1 MNSKDSVYKFIIDN
15 INSVI
20 DDGIY
25 YYDTI
30 DEDIKDKLMN
40 IKDYINNIDKVEEI
54 EELVEDNDE
63 VKEIVEELPQI
74 EMDFSKINSLSKNY
88 INKITDLKVSI
99 LNLESKIPQYQIED
113 DILYQELSFNNINTS
128 KDEESET
135 IKVENNVEADI
146 PIIKEIEPIDMSQVF
161 DDLLNDEDIVKE
173 LKELKI
179 DDEELVGIEIKS
191 NNNE

>member
-191 NNNE
+191 NSNE

>member
-128 KDEESET
+128 KNEESET

-191 NNNE
+191 NSNE

>member
-30 DEDIKDKLMN
+30 DEDIKDKLKN

-54 EELVEDNDE
+54 EELIEDNDE